1 MTRDEGLAL
10 VQNAFH
16 DEPREDPWFHSHNGE
31 TYEELYVDLV
41 YVHHLDPQAAVGIL
55 AAAHGATSDEY
66 GN

>member
-16 DEPREDPWFHSHNGE
+16 DEPHEDPWFHTHNGE
-31 TYEELYVDLV
+31 TYKYLYAQLVDE
-41 YVHHLDPQAAVGIL
+41 HGIDPETAVGIL
-55 AAAHGATSDEY
+55 SAAHGATSDEY